1 MSGTEVPR
9 QELAL
14 ADLSDPVERRLET
27 WRESGF
33 GRRLRERDAA
43 LWGQGTALTGWLD
56 LPQEMPARLGE
67 LEAFAGTFDDGGG
80 APGVAEVVLLG
91 MGGSSLAAEVF
102 ARVLPARA
110 DRRLRVVDTTHPE
123 AVARAAE
130 AVDPAASLFL
140 VSSKSGGTAETLALL
155 ELFWERTAAVL
166 ERPGERFAAITGAG
180 SRLERIAAERRFAAC
195 FEAPADVGGRYS
207 ALSVFGL
214 LPAVLIGVGAE
225 RLLAGARAMA
235 ATLDGDAPGPA
246 LALGA
251 ALGEAALA
259 GRDKLTLVTSER
271 LAPFCDWLE
280 QLVAESTGKGG
291 RGILPVVGEPPGGPA
306 AYGPDRLFAGL
317 LLEGDEGRRAE
328 ELLAA
333 AESSGHPVVRLR
345 LREAAD
351 LGAEMFRWQVA
362 VAAAGALLGV
372 DPFDQPDVEL
382 AKELARSVAGRAG
395 AAAAAGE
402 EVGVDDGPAFEAAL
416 AEWVRSAA
424 GGDYVVLQAFL
435 APSPAVD
442 RRLRGV
448 QGVLR
453 DATGRAATA
462 GYGPRY
468 LHSTGQLHKGGPA
481 GGAFLQL
488 LDAPARDLEIPG
500 QDQTFGGLCAAQ
512 ARGDAEALRQRG
524 RRVLSV
530 RLGPDPE
537 AGLERL
543 RAALARAS

>member
-1 MSGTEVPR
+1 MTGTDVPL

-14 ADLSDPVERRLET
+14 AELSGPVERRLGS
-27 WRESGF
+27 WSESGF
-33 GRRLRERDAA
+33 ARRLLAGDAD
-43 LWGQGTALTGWLD
+43 LWGGGAALTGWLD
-56 LPQEMPARLGE
+56 LPATMPARLAE
-67 LEAFAGTFDDGGG
+67 LEAFAGRSEAEGL
-80 APGVAEVVLLG
+80 AEVVLLG

-110 DRRLRVVDTTHPE
+110 GRPLRILDTTHPE

-140 VSSKSGGTAETLALL
+140 VSSKSGGTAETLALF
-155 ELFWERTAAVL
+155 ELFWERAAAVL
-166 ERPGERFAAITGAG
+166 ERPGARFAAITGAG
-180 SRLERIAAERRFAAC
+180 SRLERIAADRRFAAC
-195 FEAPADVGGRYS
+195 FEAPPDVGGRYS

-214 LPAVLIGVGAE
+214 LPAVLIGVEAE
-225 RLLAGARAMA
+225 GLLAGARAMA
-235 ATLDGDAPGPA
+235 ATLADAAPAPA

-259 GRDKLTLVTSER
+259 GRDKLTLVTSRR
-271 LAPFCDWLE
+271 LAPLCDWLE
-280 QLVAESTGKGG
+280 QLVAESTGKRG
-291 RGILPVVGEPPGGPA
+291 RGILPVVGEPRAEPS

-317 LLEGDEGRRAE
+317 LLEGDEGREAE

-333 AESSGHPVVRLR
+333 AESAGHPVVRVR
-345 LREAAD
+345 LREPAD

-372 DPFDQPDVEL
+372 DPFDQPDVER
-382 AKELARSVAGRAG
+382 AKELARRAAERPQSG
-395 AAAAAGE
+395 AAAGE
-402 EVGVDDGPAFEAAL
+402 EIGVEEGPALDPAL
-416 AEWVRSAA
+416 ARWVRAA
-424 GGDYVVLQAFL
+424 GGGSYVGLQAFL
-435 APSPAVD
+435 APAPAID
-442 RRLRGV
+442 RGLREL
-448 QGVLR
+448 QGEIR
-453 DATGRAATA
+453 DATGRAVTV

-468 LHSTGQLHKGGPA
+468 LHSTGQLHKGGPE

-500 QDQTFGGLCAAQ
+500 QDLTFGRLCAAQ

-524 RRVLSV
+524 RRVLAV
-530 RLGPDPE
+530 RLGAEPE

-543 RAALARAS
+543 RSAFARVS